1 MGPSAEG
8 LLHHKGAFVHIS
20 PTKLVISSI
29 RAKKIMKKFG
39 GYSKKH
45 LPLQRQ
51 NIVLATPL
59 SAGSKT

>member
-8 LLHHKGAFVHIS
+8 LLHHKGAFVPIS

-39 GYSKKH
+39 GYSKKAY
-45 LPLQRQ
+45 LCS
-51 NIVLATPL
+51 V
-59 SAGSKT
+59 KTLFWLRR